1 MRLDDAVAPEQERL
15 MPDLRTALAEA
26 LGSAEEVSPPE
37 SIEAG
42 PSPVSPP
49 DDAVAAPAAPAASSQ
64 PRDEVGRFA
73 PKDQAAAASPP
84 APEPAPVVDVAPAPA
99 RPSTWKK
106 EYWPLYDK
114 LAGGQSLTPEEAR
127 KLAEYTNERENQFK
141 AGVSTYKAE
150 ADRAKEVWDAIAP
163 FTPDLQKYNIAPGKW
178 IASLASA
185 HKVLAFGSPAEKA
198 QMVSRL
204 AAEYQ
209 VPLDQLGAPP
219 QIDPQMKWMADQVA
233 ALQGKIS
240 HYDSLHQQR
249 EQQQL
254 TDMVTRVRDERDQS
268 GRPLRPHFETVR
280 EQMAGLLSSGFAQS
294 LEDAYTK
301 AVRLNDDLFREQT
314 AQFAPQGAQAAAVV
328 AKAKAAAISPKSASP
343 RGTDDAQPKGRRE
356 AIAAQ
361 IESAFGAG
369 RV

>member
-1 MRLDDAVAPEQERL
+1 
-15 MPDLRTALAEA
+15 MPDLRTALADA
-26 LGSAEEVSPPE
+26 LSSAEEVSPPE

-42 PSPVSPP
+42 SNPVSPP
-49 DDAVAAPAAPAASSQ
+49 DDAVAAPAAPAAPADDR
-64 PRDEVGRFA
+64 PRDDSGRFVAKESA
-73 PKDQAAAASPP
+73 PAASVAAAVAAATPAQVAP
-84 APEPAPVVDVAPAPA
+84 VAPVAPEVAPV

-114 LAGGQSLTPEEAR
+114 LAGGQPLTAEEAR
-127 KLAEYTNERENQFK
+127 KLADYTNERENQFK

-150 ADRAKEVWDAIAP
+150 ADRAKEIWDAIAP
-163 FTPDLQKYNIAPGKW
+163 FQPDLQRYGIQPGKW
-178 IASLASA
+178 IANLAAA

-209 VPLDQLGAPP
+209 VPIDQLGQAP
-219 QIDPQMKWMADQVA
+219 QLDPNTKWLADQVA

-240 HYDSLHQQR
+240 QYDSLQQQR

-254 TDMVTRVRDERDQS
+254 SDMVTRVRDERDQ
-268 GRPLRPHFETVR
+268 GGKLLRPHFETVR

-301 AVRLNDDLFREQT
+301 AVRLNDDLYREQAT
-314 AQFAPQGAQAAAVV
+314 QLAPQGAQAAAVV

-343 RGTDDAQPKGRRE
+343 RGTDDAQPKGRRD

-361 IESAFGAG
+361 VDSFLGSG